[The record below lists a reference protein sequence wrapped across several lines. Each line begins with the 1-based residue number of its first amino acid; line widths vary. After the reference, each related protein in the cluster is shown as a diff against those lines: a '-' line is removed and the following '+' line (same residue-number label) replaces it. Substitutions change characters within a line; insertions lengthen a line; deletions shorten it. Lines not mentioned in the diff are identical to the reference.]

1 MWSNPIVE
9 ILLGN
14 LSLTNDERGVIQR
27 ALEKM
32 VRERAGG
39 GGVAKLT
46 NPINIG
52 MGTK

>member
-1 MWSNPIVE
+1 MVLDSM
-9 ILLGN
+9 N
-14 LSLTNDERGVIQR
+14 LTSDEGGVIQQ

-39 GGVAKLT
+39 SGSAKLT

-52 MGTK
+52 VGTK

>member
-1 MWSNPIVE
+1 
-9 ILLGN
+9 
-14 LSLTNDERGVIQR
+14 VIQQ

-39 GGVAKLT
+39 KGATKLT

-52 MGTK
+52 VGTK